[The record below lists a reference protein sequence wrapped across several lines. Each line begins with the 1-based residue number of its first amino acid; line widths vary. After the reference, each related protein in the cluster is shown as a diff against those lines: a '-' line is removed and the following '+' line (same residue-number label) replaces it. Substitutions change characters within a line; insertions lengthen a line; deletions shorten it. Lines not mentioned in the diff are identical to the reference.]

1 MKEFYGNFK
10 KTIDEKEESVNKEDY
25 LQVREIGIDPKS
37 GKPVS
42 ARVGRFG
49 PFIQIGTK
57 DDEEKPKFVAIPD
70 NLNMDTIT
78 FEEAMFLFT
87 LPRVVGLDSSG
98 EEIKANIGRFG
109 PYLQIKTKYYSLKT
123 DDPYTVELP
132 RALEIIKELDEA
144 KEKATIKVFEKE
156 KIQILIG
163 QYGAYIKQ
171 GRKNFKIPKGKE
183 AKDLTL
189 EECLDIIANDS
200 KSKGRTST
208 VSVKKAPAK
217 KTTTAKKT
225 TAKKTTAKKPTS
237 KKSADK

>member
-1 MKEFYGNFK
+1 MEG
-10 KTIDEKEESVNKEDY
+10 
-25 LQVREIGIDPKS
+25 
-37 GKPVS
+37 
-42 ARVGRFG
+42 
-49 PFIQIGTK
+49 
-57 DDEEKPKFVAIPD
+57 
-70 NLNMDTIT
+70 
-78 FEEAMFLFT
+78 
-87 LPRVVGLDSSG
+87 
-98 EEIKANIGRFG
+98 FG

>member
-1 MKEFYGNFK
+1 M
-10 KTIDEKEESVNKEDY
+10 
-25 LQVREIGIDPKS
+25 
-37 GKPVS
+37 
-42 ARVGRFG
+42 
-49 PFIQIGTK
+49 
-57 DDEEKPKFVAIPD
+57 
-70 NLNMDTIT
+70 
-78 FEEAMFLFT
+78 
-87 LPRVVGLDSSG
+87 
-98 EEIKANIGRFG
+98 
-109 PYLQIKTKYYSLKT
+109 
-123 DDPYTVELP
+123 ELP